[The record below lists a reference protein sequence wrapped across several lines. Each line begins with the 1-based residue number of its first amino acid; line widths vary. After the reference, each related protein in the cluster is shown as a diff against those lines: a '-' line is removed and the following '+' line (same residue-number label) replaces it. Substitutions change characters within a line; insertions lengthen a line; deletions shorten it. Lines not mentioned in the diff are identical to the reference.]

1 MRGTRTAFI
10 VLTALVL
17 GLLGP
22 AALAMAPG
30 GTVGSFEVDGNR
42 PDNTPAVEPLDWSSL
57 AASGARV
64 VEFNDPKNSNS
75 DDVYKDG
82 SKALE
87 PGGWACNTKKAPPK
101 DDIVKAALGFR
112 TFGGDRFM
120 YVNWERYSTNG
131 TANVDYEFSQSN
143 LEVCPGLPVRTEG
156 DIILTYDFDN
166 GGGSI
171 TIRAFR
177 WQFTG
182 PGIGEYVEDD
192 ATLVEHSTYDA
203 EVNRT
208 NTTEPGLKAGAFG
221 EASLN
226 LTETIG
232 DICPKFASAYVRTR
246 SSTAITAD
254 PKDRTAKRSD
264 ICPPPTPTIT
274 KTAVESSVEV
284 GGTVTFNIAYGNSS
298 TEGTATTATISD
310 TLPPETEFVS
320 CTGGCEVNGSTVTW
334 EVGPLAPGA
343 MGSVSLTLR
352 VLQAPAQ
359 CQLCNTATVD
369 SPQKPGSPD
378 ATSTGCVRV
387 APGPNPGTASAN
399 GTATGVHISD
409 TGFGIDQVFTEVTS
423 SQTGPGVDSNDASQ
437 AGIRIPTS
445 TLSPPV
451 LQIDLLQGVS
461 TSQVLTDPAASRQN
475 TVAQVAGLNILDGVI
490 TAELARAAGLAE
502 ATEDGS
508 NWNTLGTGFVNLKI
522 DTDGRLGP
530 GQPQV
535 YDNANPG
542 AFIDLSKLFGKGPQ
556 GQKSGVTLRKVT
568 GSTTGTFVSDVTV
581 TMIDVT
587 AWDRDL
593 LATGQQ
599 TTSIQVS
606 TATAHAEHPS
616 ATGCPGAVSG
626 HAFIASETTD
636 PELIPITVGY
646 VAIPA
651 YGGHD
656 EQALDQLFLP
666 ADGSVVTAELTKSV
680 SDGTLTPSDA
690 SSSDYAELAN
700 LCVLRDAVGTG
711 CLVGATLVRSQAA
724 SSDDSSGGASSNDDG
739 TQFVGLVVNG
749 QTISVPVARN
759 TVISLGALGYVVL
772 NEQFCDG
779 SSPAAPGPVPTCSG
793 TTHSGLT
800 VRAIRVV
807 LLDPPAGG
815 LPGLEVIVAEAH
827 SDATAP

>member
-1 MRGTRTAFI
+1 MRGVRIISVVLFAVLIAF
-10 VLTALVL
+10 V
-17 GLLGP
+17 GP
-22 AALAMAPG
+22 AAIAVAPG

-42 PDNTPAVEPLDWSSL
+42 PDSASGEPLDWSSL

-64 VEFNDPKNSNS
+64 VEFTDPKNSNS

-82 SKALE
+82 SKALQ
-87 PGGWACNTKKAPPK
+87 PGGWACATKKAPPK

-112 TFGGDRFM
+112 SFGGDRFM

-131 TANVDYEFSQSN
+131 TANIDYEFSQSN

-171 TIRAFR
+171 TISAFR
-177 WQFTG
+177 WHFTG
-182 PGIGEYVEDD
+182 PGVGQYVEDD
-192 ATLVEHSTYDA
+192 ATLVEHVTYDA

-208 NTTEPGLKAGAFG
+208 NTTEPGLRAGAFG
-221 EASLN
+221 EASIN
-226 LTETIG
+226 LTRTIG
-232 DICPKFASAYVRTR
+232 DICPRFASAYVRTR
-246 SSTAITAD
+246 SSTSITSD

-264 ICPPPTPTIT
+264 ICPPPNPTII
-274 KTAVESSVEV
+274 KTAAQSDIEV

-298 TEGTATTATISD
+298 TEGTATAATITD
-310 TLPPETEFVS
+310 TLPAGTEFVS
-320 CTGGCEVNGSTVTW
+320 CTGGCNVSGNTVTW
-334 EVGPLAPGA
+334 QVGPLAPGA
-343 MGSVSLTLR
+343 GGSVSLTLR
-352 VLQAPAQ
+352 VLQAPPQ
-359 CQLCNTATVD
+359 CLLCNTATID
-369 SPQKPGSPD
+369 SPQRPGSPD
-378 ATSTGCVRV
+378 GSSTACVRV
-387 APGPNPGTASAN
+387 APGPNPGTASAD
-399 GTATGVHISD
+399 GRATGVHISD
-409 TGFGIDQVFTEVTS
+409 TGFGIDQLIADVTS

-437 AGIRIPTS
+437 ANIRIPTS

-451 LQIDLLQGVS
+451 LQVNLLQGVS
-461 TSQVLTDPAASRQN
+461 TSQVLTDPASSRQN
-475 TVAQVAGLNILDGVI
+475 TVAQVAGLNILDGVL
-490 TAELARAAGLAE
+490 TAELVRAAALAE

-508 NWNTLGTGFVNLKI
+508 NWNTLGTGFVNLRI

-535 YDNANPG
+535 YDNVNPG
-542 AFIDLSKLFGKGPQ
+542 AFIDLSSLFGRGPQ
-556 GQKSGVTLRKVT
+556 GERSGVTLRKVS

-587 AWDRDL
+587 AWDRDPI
-593 LATGQQ
+593 AAGKQ
-599 TTSIQVS
+599 TTRVQVS
-606 TATAHAEHPS
+606 MAHAHAEHPS

-636 PELIPITVGY
+636 PELVPITVGF
-646 VAIPA
+646 VSIPA

-656 EQALDQLFLP
+656 EQALNQLFLP
-666 ADGSVVTAELTKSV
+666 ADGSIVSATLTKSV
-680 SDGTLTPSDA
+680 SDGTLTPTSA
-690 SSSDYAELAN
+690 SSSDYAELSN
-700 LCVLRDAVGTG
+700 LCVLRDAVGPG

-724 SSDDSSGGASSNDDG
+724 SSDASSGGASSGDAG
-739 TQFVGLVVNG
+739 TEFVALVVNG
-749 QTISVPVARN
+749 QAITVPVARN
-759 TVISLGALGYVVL
+759 TVISLGPLGYIVL

-779 SSPAAPGPVPTCSG
+779 GSPALPGPVPTCSG
-793 TTHSGLT
+793 TSHSGLT

-807 LLDPPAGG
+807 LLDPPPGG

>member
-1 MRGTRTAFI
+1 MRTTFV
-10 VLTALVL
+10 VLFAILIAVV
-17 GLLGP
+17 GP
-22 AALAMAPG
+22 AGAVLAA

-42 PDNTPAVEPLDWSSL
+42 PDSAPGEPLDWSSL

-64 VEFNDPKNSNS
+64 VEFTDPKNSNS

-82 SKALE
+82 SKALQ
-87 PGGWACNTKKAPPK
+87 PGGWACATKKAPPK

-112 TFGGDRFM
+112 TFSGDRFM

-131 TANVDYEFSQSN
+131 TANLDYEFSQSN

-166 GGGSI
+166 GGGNI
-171 TIRAFR
+171 TIHAFR
-177 WQFTG
+177 WHFTG
-182 PGIGEYVEDD
+182 PGVGEYVEDG
-192 ATLVEHSTYDA
+192 ATLVEHVTYDA

-208 NTTEPGLKAGAFG
+208 NSTEPGLKAGAFG
-221 EASLN
+221 EASIN
-226 LTETIG
+226 LTKTIG

-246 SSTAITAD
+246 SSTSITSD

-264 ICPPPTPTIT
+264 ICPPPNPTIT
-274 KTAVESSVEV
+274 KTAVESKVEV
-284 GGTVTFNIAYGNSS
+284 GGTVTFNIAFGNLS
-298 TEGTATTATISD
+298 TEGTASAATITD
-310 TLPPETEFVS
+310 VLPAGTQFES
-320 CTGGCEVNGSTVTW
+320 CTGGCTVNGNTVTW
-334 EVGPLAPGA
+334 QVGPLGPGA
-343 MGSVSLTLR
+343 TGSVSLTLR
-352 VLQAPAQ
+352 VLQAPPQ
-359 CQLCNTATVD
+359 CQLCNTATID
-369 SPQKPGSPD
+369 TPQKPGSPD
-378 ATSTGCVRV
+378 ASSTACVHV

-399 GTATGVHISD
+399 GRATGVRIVD
-409 TGFGIDQVFTEVTS
+409 TGFGIDQIIADVSS

-437 AGIRIPTS
+437 ASIRIPTS

-451 LQIDLLQGVS
+451 LQVNLLQGVA
-461 TSQVLTDPAASRQN
+461 TSQVLTTPPTSRQN
-475 TVAQVAGLNILDGVI
+475 TVAQVAGLNILDGVV
-490 TAELARAAGLAE
+490 TAELVRAAALAE

-508 NWNTLGTGFVNLKI
+508 NWNTLGTGFVNLKL

-535 YDNANPG
+535 YDNVNPG
-542 AFIDLSKLFGKGPQ
+542 AFIDLSSLFGKGPQ
-556 GQKSGVTLRKVT
+556 GQKSGVTFRKVS

-581 TMIDVT
+581 TMIDIT
-587 AWDRDL
+587 AWDRDPL
-593 LATGQQ
+593 TPGKQ
-599 TTSIQVS
+599 TTTVQVS
-606 TATAHAEHPS
+606 MANAHAEHPS
-616 ATGCPGAVSG
+616 AAGCPGAVSG

-656 EQALDQLFLP
+656 EQALNQLFLP
-666 ADGSVVTAELTKSV
+666 ADGSVLSAVATKSV
-680 SDGTLTPSDA
+680 SDGTLTPSSA

-700 LCVLRDAVGTG
+700 LCVLRDAAGPG

-724 SSDDSSGGASSNDDG
+724 SSDGSSGGASSNDTG

-749 QTISVPVARN
+749 QTIAVPVARN
-759 TVISLGALGYVVL
+759 TVISLGALGYIVL

-779 SSPAAPGPVPTCSG
+779 GSPSTPGPVPTCSG

-807 LLDPPAGG
+807 LLDPPPGG

>member
-1 MRGTRTAFI
+1 MRGARTTS
-10 VLTALVL
+10 VLLFAVVFAAII
-17 GLLGP
+17 P
-22 AALAMAPG
+22 ARAALAA
-30 GTVGSFEVDGNR
+30 GTAGSFEVDGNR
-42 PDNTPAVEPLDWSSL
+42 PDSVAGEPLDWSSL
-57 AASGARV
+57 TASGARV
-64 VEFNDPKNSNS
+64 IEFTDPKSSNG

-82 SKALE
+82 SKALA
-87 PGGWACNTKKAPPK
+87 PGGWACATKKAPPK

-120 YVNWERYSTNG
+120 YVNWERYATNG
-131 TANVDYEFSQSN
+131 TANIDYEFSQSN

-166 GGGSI
+166 GGGTI

-177 WQFTG
+177 WRFTG
-182 PGIGEYVEDD
+182 NGVGEYVEDD
-192 ATLVEHSTYDA
+192 ATLVEHVTYDA

-226 LTETIG
+226 LTKTIG

-246 SSTAITAD
+246 SSTAITSD

-264 ICPPPTPTIT
+264 ICPPPNPTIT
-274 KTAVESSVEV
+274 KTAAQASVEV
-284 GGTVTFNIAYGNSS
+284 GGTVTFNIAYGNLS
-298 TEGTATTATISD
+298 TEGTASSATITD
-310 TLPPETEFVS
+310 TLPAGTEFVS
-320 CTGGCEVNGSTVTW
+320 CTDGCTVSGDTVAW
-334 EVGPLAPGA
+334 QVGPLAPGA
-343 MGSVSLTLR
+343 SDTVSLTLR
-352 VLQAPAQ
+352 VLQTPPQ
-359 CQLCNTATVD
+359 CLLCNTATID

-378 ATSTGCVRV
+378 ASSTACVHV
-387 APGPNPGTASAN
+387 SPGPNPGTASAS
-399 GTATGVHISD
+399 GRATGVHISD
-409 TGFGIDQVFTEVTS
+409 TGFGIDQIITDVSS
-423 SQTGPGVDSNDASQ
+423 SQTGKGVDSNDLSQ
-437 AGIRIPTS
+437 ANVRIPTS

-451 LQIDLLQGVS
+451 LQVNLIQGVA
-461 TSQVLTDPAASRQN
+461 TSQVLSTPPTSRQN

-490 TAELARAAGLAE
+490 TAELVRAAGLAE

-535 YDNANPG
+535 YDNVNPG
-542 AFIDLSKLFGKGPQ
+542 AFIDLSSLFGKGPQ
-556 GQKSGVTLRKVT
+556 GQKSGVTLRKVS

-581 TMIDVT
+581 TMIDIT
-587 AWDRDL
+587 AWDRDP
-593 LATGQQ
+593 LALGRQ
-599 TTSIQVS
+599 TTSVQVS
-606 TATAHAEHPS
+606 TAGAHAEHPS

-656 EQALDQLFLP
+656 EQALNQLFLP
-666 ADGSVVTAELTKSV
+666 ADGSVVSAELTKSV
-680 SDGTLTPSDA
+680 SDGTLTPTSA

-700 LCVLRDAVGTG
+700 LCVLRDAVGPG
-711 CLVGATLVRSQAA
+711 CLVGATLVRSQVA
-724 SSDDSSGGASSNDDG
+724 SSDGSSGGALSNDTG

-749 QTISVPVARN
+749 QTIAVPVARN
-759 TVISLGALGYVVL
+759 TVISLGALGYIVL

-779 SSPAAPGPVPTCSG
+779 GSLAAPGPVPTCSG

-807 LLDPPAGG
+807 LLDPPPGG

>member
-1 MRGTRTAFI
+1 MRGLRTSFI
-10 VLTALVL
+10 VLLALLCVVVGAGASL
-17 GLLGP
+17 
-22 AALAMAPG
+22 AA

-42 PDNTPAVEPLDWSSL
+42 PDSPAGEPLDWSSL

-64 VEFNDPKNSNS
+64 IEFTDPKNSNS

-112 TFGGDRFM
+112 KVGTDRFM

-156 DIILTYDFDN
+156 DIILAYDFDN

-177 WQFTG
+177 WHFTG
-182 PGIGEYVEDD
+182 PGVGEYLEDD
-192 ATLVEHSTYDA
+192 ETLVEHSTYDA

-221 EASLN
+221 EASIN
-226 LTETIG
+226 LTKTIG

-246 SSTAITAD
+246 SSTAITSD

-264 ICPPPTPTIT
+264 ICPPPNPTIT
-274 KTAVESSVEV
+274 KTAAQSSVEV
-284 GGTVTFNIAYGNSS
+284 GGTVTFNIAFGNSS
-298 TEGTATTATISD
+298 TEGSANVATITD
-310 TLPPETEFVS
+310 VLPAGTEFVS
-320 CTGGCEVNGSTVTW
+320 CTGGCTVSGNVVTW
-334 EVGPLAPGA
+334 QVGPLPPLAT
-343 MGSVSLTLR
+343 GSVSLTIR
-352 VLQAPAQ
+352 VLQIPPQ
-359 CQLCNTATVD
+359 CQLCNTATID

-378 ATSTGCVRV
+378 ASSQACIHAG
-387 APGPNPGTASAN
+387 PGPAPGTASAN
-399 GTATGVHISD
+399 GHATGIHISD
-409 TGFGIDQVFTEVTS
+409 TGFGINYLLTDVS
-423 SQTGPGVDSNDASQ
+423 SAQSGPGADANDASQ
-437 AGIRIPTS
+437 VNVRIPSS

-451 LQIDLLQGVS
+451 LQVNLIQGVS
-461 TSQVLTDPAASRQN
+461 ASEVLIDPAASRQN
-475 TVAQVAGLNILDGVI
+475 TVAQIAGLNILDGVI
-490 TAELARAAGLAE
+490 TAELVRASALAE

-508 NWNTLGTGFVNLKI
+508 TWNTLGTGFVNLKI

-530 GQPQV
+530 GQPQI
-535 YDNANPG
+535 YDNVNPG
-542 AFIDLSKLFGKGPQ
+542 AFIDLSNLFGKGPQ
-556 GQKSGVTLRKVT
+556 GQKSGVTLRKVS

-581 TMIDVT
+581 TMIDIT

-593 LATGQQ
+593 LASGKQ
-599 TTSIQVS
+599 TTMIQVS
-606 TATAHAEHPS
+606 MAASHAEHPS
-616 ATGCPGAVSG
+616 AAGCPGAVSG

-636 PELIPITVGY
+636 PDLVPITVGY

-656 EQALDQLFLP
+656 EQALNQLFVP

-680 SDGTLTPSDA
+680 SDGTLTATSA
-690 SSSDYAELAN
+690 SSSDYAELKN
-700 LCVLRDAVGTG
+700 LCVLKGVAGPG

-724 SSDDSSGGASSNDDG
+724 SSDVSSAGASSDDTG
-739 TQFVGLVVNG
+739 TQFIGLVVAG
-749 QTISVPVARN
+749 TPITVPVARN
-759 TVISLGALGYVVL
+759 TVISLGPLGYVVL

-779 SSPAAPGPVPTCSG
+779 GSPSTPGPVPTCSG
-793 TTHSGLT
+793 STHSGLT
-800 VRAIRVV
+800 IRAIRVV
-807 LLDPPAGG
+807 LLDPPPGG